1 MAEGK
6 KRVLAL
12 FDVDGT
18 LSPARLTATDEM
30 KALLKELREKIYIG
44 VVGGS
49 DLPKQ
54 QEQLGANALQMF
66 DYNFPENGIVGFK
79 NGEKFH
85 SSSVVEYLGEERYK
99 KLTNFIL
106 HYIADLDLPIK
117 RGTFIE
123 LRTGLINVSPIGR
136 NCSRE
141 ERMAYEKFDIEHN
154 VRKNFVAALEKEFAD
169 YKMRFSIGG
178 QISFDVFPLGW
189 DKTYC
194 LQHVEAEKFEEI
206 HFFGDKTLEGQNDYE
221 IYNDSR
227 TIGHAVN
234 SPDDTMR
241 IVRDLWFK
249 K

>member
-66 DYNFPENGIVGFK
+66 D
-79 NGEKFH
+79 

-154 VRKNFVAALEKEFAD
+154 VRKNFVAVLEKEFAD